1 MKRCFKTELQ
11 DGAARSNQKE
21 NQRTNERTNE
31 RWNER
36 TGWVIALRDR
46 NTNLEMC
53 AQQDTQLNGVRSAQ
67 SQGPSKG
74 GTQRREGKRRESEKV
89 LIINYHL
96 IYACV
101 WWCYPSC
108 CSCSSSLDS
117 KRQREVGQGAVRL
130 EHLRLAPSVVVVV
143 ELSLSIVPLS
153 TTMFRFRF
161 GFGFGFGFRSPCRD
175 RND

>member
-1 MKRCFKTELQ
+1 M
-11 DGAARSNQKE
+11 
-21 NQRTNERTNE
+21 
-31 RWNER
+31 
-36 TGWVIALRDR
+36 RDR

-74 GTQRREGKRRESEKV
+74 GTQRRDGKRRESEKV

-161 GFGFGFGFRSPCRD
+161 GFGFGFRSPCRD

>member
-1 MKRCFKTELQ
+1 MERTMEWTNRLSYRIARSEHKSRDVCAAGHPTKRCSLCPEPR
-11 DGAARSNQKE
+11 A
-21 NQRTNERTNE
+21 NE
-31 RWNER
+31 
-36 TGWVIALRDR
+36 
-46 NTNLEMC
+46 
-53 AQQDTQLNGVRSAQ
+53 
-67 SQGPSKG
+67 G
-74 GTQRREGKRRESEKV
+74 GTQRRAGKRRESEKV

-117 KRQREVGQGAVRL
+117 KRQREVGQGALRL

-161 GFGFGFGFRSPCRD
+161 GFGFGFRSPCRD

>member
-1 MKRCFKTELQ
+1 MKRCFKTELH

-67 SQGPSKG
+67 SQGPARG
-74 GTQRREGKRRESEKV
+74 EHREEMGREESEKV

-101 WWCYPSC
+101 WWCSPSC

-130 EHLRLAPSVVVVV
+130 EHLRLAPSVVV

-161 GFGFGFGFRSPCRD
+161 GLGSGFGFRSPCRD